1 MWSYIWWWKM
11 TLSKKEIENMKKN
24 MKKVPIIQLKSDI
37 YHKSEEV
44 NAEKI
49 INKVVEKIPENEPG
63 NLPAGRQGTW
73 EWKKINNVMSWNN
86 KETRINNVINRF
98 KKIFKF

>member
-1 MWSYIWWWKM
+1 MWNYVWWWKM
-11 TLSKKEIENMKKN
+11 WISKKEIENMKKN

-49 INKVVEKIPENEPG
+49 INKVTEATETSRVSKD
-63 NLPAGRQGTW
+63 W
-73 EWKKINNVMSWNN
+73 NNVKNLKKESKLVVDNWNKKNWFYKLIDRVWKILFN
-86 KETRINNVINRF
+86 K
-98 KKIFKF
+98 